1 MPIST
6 MLSGKLVS
14 VGTSLFM
21 VLGSGH
27 YDLDQATQEA
37 DIAVPA
43 TTQITSAMPVDS
55 VPSST
60 TTSTKPA
67 ESATSAYAENKQIDA
82 FTLTAATISVSCIKL
97 EWSGDADTEY
107 TVTAIQNVN
116 DDYVDN
122 IYFEFKSNTLCYVT
136 GLRENSEYTFELSDE
151 NGEILASAVQKTEAV
166 EVIEEFDYI
175 DGWTNCF
182 AYERASGLTRDP
194 SYSAIQGAV
203 PDPVTN
209 TGIMRDEYGDYCCAM
224 GTFFGYCGDRFLI
237 TLENGTQFT
246 VKICDSKGDRWYH
259 PFGGDGKCIVEFI
272 HADGYLPDCVSFT
285 GNYGSYN
292 WYGLNFDNIQSI
304 KKINYGTPIKY

>member
-43 TTQITSAMPVDS
+43 TTQITAAMPVNS
-55 VPSST
+55 VPRSTPTSTRTAVST
-60 TTSTKPA
+60 TPPVTESEPA
-67 ESATSAYAENKQIDA
+67 DA

-203 PDPVTN
+203 LILLPTQASCVMHMVITAVPWELSSATAVTDSSS
-209 TGIMRDEYGDYCCAM
+209 RWK
-224 GTFFGYCGDRFLI
+224 
-237 TLENGTQFT
+237 T
-246 VKICDSKGDRWYH
+246 VHS
-259 PFGGDGKCIVEFI
+259 
-272 HADGYLPDCVSFT
+272 L
-285 GNYGSYN
+285 
-292 WYGLNFDNIQSI
+292 L
-304 KKINYGTPIKY
+304 

>member
-43 TTQITSAMPVDS
+43 TTQITAAMPVNS
-55 VPSST
+55 VPRSTPTSTRTAVST
-60 TTSTKPA
+60 TPPVTESEPA
-67 ESATSAYAENKQIDA
+67 DA

-209 TGIMRDEYGDYCCAM
+209 TGIMRDAYGDYCCAM

-246 VKICDSKGDRWYH
+246 VKICDSKGNRWYH
-259 PFGGDGKCIVEFI
+259 PFSGNGKCIVEFI
-272 HADGYLPDCVSFT
+272 HADGYLPDCISFT

-292 WYGLNFDNIQSI
+292 WYGLNFDNIQ
-304 KKINYGTPIKY
+304 NYGNPITY